1 MASLASVM
9 REQFEIRSELE
20 VVHIPT
26 GAVFRAH
33 PYSDPEDMLQSVKVN
48 WGRAGIPP
56 EGAYAEQVQHMASEL
71 LLERAARDFRFG
83 GRVEK
88 R

>member
-1 MASLASVM
+1 MGFASVA

-33 PYSDPEDMLQSVKVN
+33 PYSNPDDMLQSVSAL
-48 WGRAGIPP
+48 GPSR
-56 EGAYAEQVQHMASEL
+56 
-71 LLERAARDFRFG
+71 RAARGDRRLCRPSPTHG
-83 GRVEK
+83 IAVAA
-88 R
+88 